1 MAYSTRRRTSRPLR
15 RRRFTRRTRSTR
27 RTTTS
32 RFRRKTPVRRLMS
45 KRRILNVTS
54 KKKQDNMLVASIS
67 TSGVVSQAATTVP
80 STAITGFQEYI
91 WCATARDRT
100 TAAGG
105 DPNASSLRE
114 SDLVYMRGLKE
125 RITLATDSS
134 MAWRWR
140 RICFTKKGPL
150 GLSVTPALETSNGWQ
165 RGVYN
170 LSSGDAITLNTSL
183 FRGASGIDWS
193 SPLIAKVDTQR
204 VTVKYDVTRT
214 LSSGNASGKFFRF
227 NHWFPM
233 NSNLMYS
240 NDEVGEGT
248 STDAFST
255 TGKAGMGDYYIVD
268 IFQSIGASAT
278 DNLRFEPQATLY
290 WHEK

>member
-1 MAYSTRRRTSRPLR
+1 MAYGSRPRRRTRRSFAR
-15 RRRFTRRTRSTR
+15 RRPVARRVRR
-27 RTTTS
+27 MPYRKRTTGS
-32 RFRRKTPVRRLMS
+32 RRPMTR
-45 KRRILNVTS
+45 RRILNFTS

-67 TSGVVSQAATTVP
+67 STGTVTQAATTVP
-80 STAITGFQEYI
+80 STGVTAVQEYV

-100 TAAGG
+100 TGSGG
-105 DPNASSLRE
+105 DPNATSLRE
-114 SDLVYMRGLKE
+114 ADLVFMRGLKE
-125 RITLATDSS
+125 RITVATDSAMS
-134 MAWRWR
+134 WRWR

-150 GLSVTPALETSNGWQ
+150 GLSVIPALETSNGWQ
-165 RGVYN
+165 RGMYQ
-170 LSSGDAITLNTSL
+170 LSTADQVALNTSL

-193 SPLIAKVDTQR
+193 NPMIAKVDTQR
-204 VTVKYDVTRT
+204 VTIKSDVTRT
-214 LSSGNASGKFFRF
+214 LSSGNTLGKFFRF
-227 NHWFPM
+227 NHWYPM
-233 NSNLMYS
+233 NHNLMYS

-268 IFQSIGASAT
+268 LFQSIGASVN